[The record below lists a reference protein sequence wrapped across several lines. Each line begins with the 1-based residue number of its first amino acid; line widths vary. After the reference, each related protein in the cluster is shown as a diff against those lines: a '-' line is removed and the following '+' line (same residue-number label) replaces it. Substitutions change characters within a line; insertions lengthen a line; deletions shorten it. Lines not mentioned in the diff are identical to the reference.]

1 MSLAITKKKCAVIMR
16 LRQDSFCIFSGP
28 NFSFVS
34 CRKASCIRQKA
45 DVMHGYPMSHIIE
58 PMTLGRISLRLYASM
73 NKEAALDAPSKH
85 KNILIVDI
93 NGLVDMRDLK
103 FRIAKNV

>member
-1 MSLAITKKKCAVIMR
+1 
-16 LRQDSFCIFSGP
+16 
-28 NFSFVS
+28 
-34 CRKASCIRQKA
+34 
-45 DVMHGYPMSHIIE
+45 MSHIIE

-103 FRIAKNV
+103 EKTSS

>member
-1 MSLAITKKKCAVIMR
+1 
-16 LRQDSFCIFSGP
+16 
-28 NFSFVS
+28 
-34 CRKASCIRQKA
+34 
-45 DVMHGYPMSHIIE
+45 MHGYPMSHIIE

-73 NKEAALDAPSKH
+73 NKEVALDAPSKH

-103 FRIAKNV
+103 EKQYEDVNFHYHFDIINACIAMYLKFRIEKNV